1 MYITETYKYK
11 KDGIVYVG
19 GEVPEGA
26 EILET
31 MDILNAEDNYDLIRI
46 SDNENMGSSLWLHD
60 GDVQENYREE
70 EHKEEPEPEPL
81 PEVPINANN

>member
-1 MYITETYKYK
+1 MFITKCYKYR

-31 MDILNAEDNYDLIRI
+31 MDILNAEDGYDLIRI
-46 SDNENMGSSLWLHD
+46 ADSENVGSSVWLRD
-60 GDVQENYREE
+60 GAPKDNYGE
-70 EHKEEPEPEPL
+70 KEIKDESS
-81 PEVPINANN
+81 ID

>member
-11 KDGIVYVG
+11 HNGIVYVG

-31 MDILNAEDNYDLIRI
+31 LEILNAEDGYDLIRI
-46 SDNENMGSSLWLHD
+46 HDNENMGANVWLKD
-60 GDVQENYREE
+60 GDSQDNYKEE
-70 EHKEEPEPEPL
+70 EHKEPEPPMEG
-81 PEVPINANN
+81 

>member
-1 MYITETYKYK
+1 MYISETYKYQ

-19 GEVPEGA
+19 EEVPEGA

-31 MDILNAEDNYDLIRI
+31 MEILNAEDGYDLIRI
-46 SDNENMGSSLWLHD
+46 HDEENMGSSVWLHD

-70 EHKEEPEPEPL
+70 EHEEPEE
-81 PEVPINANN
+81 EDVP

>member
-1 MYITETYKYK
+1 MHITETYKYK

-31 MDILNAEDNYDLIRI
+31 MEILNAEDGYDLFRI
-46 SDNENMGSSLWLHD
+46 ADDENMGSNLWLHN
-60 GDVQENYREE
+60 GDVKENYREE
-70 EHKEEPEPEPL
+70 EHEEPEE
-81 PEVPINANN
+81 EDDNVG

>member
-11 KDGIVYVG
+11 KDCIVYVG

-31 MDILNAEDNYDLIRI
+31 MNVLTAEDGYELVRI
-46 SDNENMGSSLWLHD
+46 SDDEKVGPSIWLHD
-60 GDVQENYREE
+60 GDVQENYKEVERE
-70 EHKEEPEPEPL
+70 KMP
-81 PEVPINANN
+81 